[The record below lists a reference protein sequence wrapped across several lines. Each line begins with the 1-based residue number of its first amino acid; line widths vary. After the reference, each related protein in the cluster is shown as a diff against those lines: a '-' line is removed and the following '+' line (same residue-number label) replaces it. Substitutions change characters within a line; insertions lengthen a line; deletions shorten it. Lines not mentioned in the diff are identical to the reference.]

1 MLLKWYHQ
9 NKRDLPWRH
18 THDPY
23 AIWVSEIMLQQ
34 TRVETVKDFYRRFL
48 ERLPDVEALATAPEA
63 DVLKLWEGL
72 GYYSR
77 ARNMQKAAKLIVT
90 ECRGAFPNH
99 YAELCTLPGIGV
111 YTAGA
116 IASIA
121 FGEAVPAIDGNV
133 KRVAS
138 RLLGIREDID
148 SLSAQKLVFETLSAS
163 VPMNDAG
170 SFNQAMM
177 ELGAT
182 LCTPRS
188 PSCLLC
194 PLNGQCDAFEEG
206 DQECLPIHIK
216 KNPAKE
222 VDISVGI
229 LTWQGT
235 VLLFRRSERLLHGLY
250 VFYLLEQESDPARTR
265 EALLTEGLNV
275 AFVADLGEASH
286 IFTHRVWKMRL
297 FQYKLLTRPS
307 DIWLKE
313 HDAVLADE
321 CVIAELALPTA
332 MKSAKKAALEILTKG
347 KG

>member
-9 NKRDLPWRH
+9 NKRDLPWRR

-34 TRVETVKDFYRRFL
+34 TRVETVKEFYRRFL
-48 ERLPDVEALATAPEA
+48 ERLPNVQALAAAPEA

-77 ARNMQKAAKLIVT
+77 ARNMQKAARLIVN
-90 ECRGAFPNH
+90 EHGGVFPNR
-99 YAELCTLPGIGV
+99 YVQLYELPGIGA

-121 FGEAVPAIDGNV
+121 FSEAVPAIDGNV

-138 RLLGIREDID
+138 RLFGIREDID
-148 SLSAQKLVFETLSAS
+148 SSTSQKLVSTTLSAA
-163 VPMNDAG
+163 VPDDDAG

-182 LCTPRS
+182 LCSPRTPI
-188 PSCLLC
+188 CMLC
-194 PLNGQCDAFEEG
+194 PLKEQCDAFLEG
-206 DQECLPIHIK
+206 DQESLPIHEK
-216 KNPAKE
+216 KSPAKA
-222 VDISVGI
+222 VDVAVGI
-229 LTWQGT
+229 LTWEGKA
-235 VLLFRRSERLLHGLY
+235 LLFRRSERLLHGLY
-250 VFYLLEQESDPARTR
+250 VFYLREQESEPQCTQ
-265 EALLTEGLNV
+265 EALREEGLNV
-275 AFVADLGEASH
+275 AFKADLGEANH

-297 FQYKLLTRPS
+297 FYYQLLEQPS
-307 DIWLKE
+307 NAWLQE

-321 CVIAELALPTA
+321 KVISELALPTA
-332 MKSAKKAALEILTKG
+332 MKAAKKTTLKILAKEKG
-347 KG
+347 